1 MRIFIKVDEVF
12 LIICVISLLLI
23 TLPNLIWSLL
33 PFTWLQQCF
42 VSSDWSVIKIHS
54 IFWRHAEKLLLF
66 CFLFGMKNVE
76 EWGRVQFLC
85 LSLHW
90 YFILNL
96 LFFSVIFTPYYSFSM
111 YISFS
116 FSFLFPLFLFCLF
129 LFLSFFHCHFLF
141 LSYNFL
147 LFSVISFSHTVTL
160 LTCGTVLRCEC
171 DLGKLQSQVRMKVLS
186 SCTDA
191 PDVLGVTCWVTFTIT
206 SCSLIGVD
214 ETLTHP
220 CLSSLIPN
228 FCYQVPSVP
237 VGDRNYID
245 LSNTLKTWRP
255 WTDGPERHVII
266 FISFSS
272 WIFELWLCHSWRE
285 LSKSLWV
292 LESILSL

>member
-1 MRIFIKVDEVF
+1 
-12 LIICVISLLLI
+12 
-23 TLPNLIWSLL
+23 
-33 PFTWLQQCF
+33 
-42 VSSDWSVIKIHS
+42 
-54 IFWRHAEKLLLF
+54 
-66 CFLFGMKNVE
+66 
-76 EWGRVQFLC
+76 
-85 LSLHW
+85 
-90 YFILNL
+90 
-96 LFFSVIFTPYYSFSM
+96 M

-116 FSFLFPLFLFCLF
+116 FSFLFPLFLF
-129 LFLSFFHCHFLF
+129 CHFLF

-160 LTCGTVLRCEC
+160 LTCGIVLRCECEC

-186 SCTDA
+186 LCTDA

-245 LSNTLKTWRP
+245 LSNTLKT
-255 WTDGPERHVII
+255 
-266 FISFSS
+266 
-272 WIFELWLCHSWRE
+272 
-285 LSKSLWV
+285 
-292 LESILSL
+292 